1 MSAPERIWAHREH
14 NDETWKYGTFWTS
27 YHDSAGITQ
36 EYVRADLCTPTDE
49 RVQAL
54 EAENARLRYVLG
66 GVRGAIKTGRNEPL
80 VIWAEQIDI
89 ALDTRAA
96 LRDMEGGK

>member
-1 MSAPERIWAHREH
+1 MSAPERIWALPGASDGWQGAYVGRFSV
-14 NDETWKYGTFWTS
+14 DG
-27 YHDSAGITQ
+27 AV
-36 EYVRADLCTPTDE
+36 EYVRADLCATDE

-54 EAENARLRYVLG
+54 EAENARLRYVLS

-89 ALDTRAA
+89 ALDTSA
-96 LRDMEGGK
+96 